1 MLHPNLRA
9 TEDYQAMDGAHHWH
23 PFTDTADLAAKG
35 ARVIT
40 KAEGVWLTD
49 SDGNRILDGMAGLWC
64 VNVGYGREEIAEA
77 IGRQAREL
85 PYYNTFFQSTHPPA
99 AEFSQALCAQA
110 PAHMN
115 RVFFTNSG
123 SESNDTVFR
132 LARVYWDCMGKPSKK
147 HFIGRVNGYHGS
159 TVAAL
164 SLGGMKPMHDQS
176 GLPIEGCHH
185 IAQPYWFGEGRETG
199 QSPEEFGLACARALE
214 AKILELGAENVAA
227 FIGEPIQGAGGV
239 IIPPETYWPEIQRI
253 CREHDILLVA
263 DEVIC
268 GFGRTGNWWGCETL
282 GIEADLMPIAKGL
295 TSGYVPMG
303 GVFISDRVAGPVME
317 HAGEFVHGYTYSG
330 HPLACAAGLVNL
342 RIMQEEDLPGR
353 VGAETGP
360 HLARAWATLGD
371 HPLVGEARTRGMLG
385 ALELVADKTTGARFD
400 KDVSAG
406 TRCRDL
412 AVNGGL
418 VMRAVGD
425 TMIISPPL
433 IITTD
438 EIDDLV
444 VRARTALDTL
454 ADELSSE
461 GHSLP

>member
-1 MLHPNLRA
+1 
-9 TEDYQAMDGAHHWH
+9 
-23 PFTDTADLAAKG
+23 
-35 ARVIT
+35 
-40 KAEGVWLTD
+40 
-49 SDGNRILDGMAGLWC
+49 
-64 VNVGYGREEIAEA
+64 
-77 IGRQAREL
+77 
-85 PYYNTFFQSTHPPA
+85 
-99 AEFSQALCAQA
+99 
-110 PAHMN
+110 
-115 RVFFTNSG
+115 
-123 SESNDTVFR
+123 
-132 LARVYWDCMGKPSKK
+132 
-147 HFIGRVNGYHGS
+147 
-159 TVAAL
+159 
-164 SLGGMKPMHDQS
+164 
-176 GLPIEGCHH
+176 
-185 IAQPYWFGEGRETG
+185 
-199 QSPEEFGLACARALE
+199 
-214 AKILELGAENVAA
+214 
-227 FIGEPIQGAGGV
+227 
-239 IIPPETYWPEIQRI
+239 
-253 CREHDILLVA
+253 
-263 DEVIC
+263 
-268 GFGRTGNWWGCETL
+268 
-282 GIEADLMPIAKGL
+282 
-295 TSGYVPMG
+295 
-303 GVFISDRVAGPVME
+303 ME

-400 KDVSAG
+400 KDVSPG